1 MQASTISVNERG
13 CGEQNLASRRNT
25 LRIGVLSMFWRRV
38 GTYRD
43 A

>member
-1 MQASTISVNERG
+1 MQTRTVSMDESG
-13 CGEQNLASRRNT
+13 CGQQDLASRRDA